1 MPGGRHTVRRITERL
16 VRRPRMPST
25 PDPPEPELPPG
36 VEGVRE
42 VDPVELDAALGDSLM
57 GTLRGV
63 QLPVVVVALIFVAL
77 LYSIRPGPWPVAW
90 AVATVGI
97 ELLWV
102 VVLRHYSRHVL
113 HASPAERVAFVR
125 RLRPLWRLNGALW
138 GASPLIFAGAPVS
151 MNLLVCW
158 LILGCFGA
166 IVSNAMA
173 PHRPSLMAYLNGFA
187 GAMLASYAI
196 DMWLARDLALVNGA
210 LLLLMLL
217 YWFLLAYI
225 GRGQHALL
233 QRAMLLQQRNAR
245 LIESLSAHTLALQ
258 GALDTRRRF
267 LAVATH
273 DIRQP
278 VHAVRLYA
286 DMLSQDPTQV
296 DELAPRIV
304 KASAAVNG
312 LFENLFDL
320 ARIDWNRLHAK
331 PQPVRLGDLLADMEV
346 QARPQCADKGLRF
359 RLRTSRALQGATLH
373 TDRLMLQR
381 IVSNLLANAIKY
393 TERGGVLLALR
404 GTPARPRL
412 EVWDTGIGIPP
423 AAQGRVFDDFFKA
436 HTHVGTQ
443 DGFGLGLAIVQQLA
457 RQLGC
462 SVALRSQ
469 EGRGTLLRVT
479 LPAVEAALPLGAG
492 FKEKTAPALDWQAR
506 AAI

>member
-1 MPGGRHTVRRITERL
+1 MPASQPQAIT
-16 VRRPRMPST
+16 
-25 PDPPEPELPPG
+25 
-36 VEGVRE
+36 
-42 VDPVELDAALGDSLM
+42 
-57 GTLRGV
+57 
-63 QLPVVVVALIFVAL
+63 
-77 LYSIRPGPWPVAW
+77 
-90 AVATVGI
+90 
-97 ELLWV
+97 
-102 VVLRHYSRHVL
+102 
-113 HASPAERVAFVR
+113 
-125 RLRPLWRLNGALW
+125 
-138 GASPLIFAGAPVS
+138 
-151 MNLLVCW
+151 
-158 LILGCFGA
+158 
-166 IVSNAMA
+166 
-173 PHRPSLMAYLNGFA
+173 
-187 GAMLASYAI
+187 
-196 DMWLARDLALVNGA
+196 
-210 LLLLMLL
+210 
-217 YWFLLAYI
+217 
-225 GRGQHALL
+225 
-233 QRAMLLQQRNAR
+233 
-245 LIESLSAHTLALQ
+245 
-258 GALDTRRRF
+258 
-267 LAVATH
+267 
-273 DIRQP
+273 
-278 VHAVRLYA
+278 
-286 DMLSQDPTQV
+286 
-296 DELAPRIV
+296 ELAPRIV

-359 RLRTSRALQGATLH
+359 RLRTSRALQGATLL

-469 EGRGTLLRVT
+469 EGSGTLLRVT
-479 LPAVEAALPLGAG
+479 LPAVEAALPVGAG
-492 FKEKTAPALDWQAR
+492 FKEKTAPALDLQAR

>member
-1 MPGGRHTVRRITERL
+1 MAA
-16 VRRPRMPST
+16 
-25 PDPPEPELPPG
+25 EL
-36 VEGVRE
+36 
-42 VDPVELDAALGDSLM
+42 AWM
-57 GTLRGV
+57 
-63 QLPVVVVALIFVAL
+63 AL
-77 LYSIRPGPWPVAW
+77 LRFHA
-90 AVATVGI
+90 
-97 ELLWV
+97 
-102 VVLRHYSRHVL
+102 RHVVQGS
-113 HASPAERVAFVR
+113 AAERAHFGR
-125 RLRPLWRLNGALW
+125 RLRWPWALYGALW
-138 GASPLIFAGAPVS
+138 GCSVLIFAGSQGASAALMVS
-151 MNLLVCW
+151 W
-158 LILGCFGA
+158 LILVCIGA
-166 IVSNAMA
+166 LSIAVLA
-173 PHRPSLMAYLNGFA
+173 PHRPSLMAYINSFA
-187 GAMLASYAI
+187 GALVVSYAVV
-196 DMWLARDLALVNGA
+196 LALLPQVAWINGLMLVLLLVYWFALVHIGRTQHEVFLRAMTLQHRNA
-210 LLLLMLL
+210 LL
-217 YWFLLAYI
+217 I
-225 GRGQHALL
+225 DSL
-233 QRAMLLQQRNAR
+233 QARSADLQQ
-245 LIESLSAHTLALQ
+245 
-258 GALDTRRRF
+258 ALDARRRF

-296 DELAPRIV
+296 EELAPRIV

-320 ARIDWNRLHAK
+320 TRIDWNRLHAQ

>member
-1 MPGGRHTVRRITERL
+1 MTERL
-16 VRRPRMPST
+16 VRRPRMPLT

-138 GASPLIFAGAPVS
+138 GASLLIFAGAPVS

-166 IVSNAMA
+166 IASNAMA

-187 GAMLASYAI
+187 GAILASYAI

-210 LLLLMLL
+210 LLLLMLM
-217 YWFLLAYI
+217 YWFLLAHI

-245 LIESLSAHTLALQ
+245 LVESLSAHTLALQ

-278 VHAVRLYA
+278 VHALRLYA
-286 DMLSQDPTQV
+286 DMLQQDPDQV
-296 DELAPRIV
+296 DDLAPRIV
-304 KASAAVNG
+304 KSSAAVNS
-312 LFENLFDL
+312 LFDNLFDL
-320 ARIDWNRLHAK
+320 ALLDWGRLHPV
-331 PQPVRLGDLLADMEV
+331 PQPVCLHELLTDMEV
-346 QARPQCADKGLRF
+346 QARPAMHDKGLRL
-359 RLRTSRALQGATLH
+359 RLRTSRALQCARVT
-373 TDRLMLQR
+373 TDRVMMQR
-381 IVSNLLANAIKY
+381 ILGNLVANAIRY
-393 TERGGVLLALR
+393 TDQGGVLLALR
-404 GTPARPRL
+404 GTLSAPRL
-412 EVWDTGIGIPP
+412 EVWDTGAGIAPHEQ
-423 AAQGRVFDDFFKA
+423 AQVFQEFFKSGQ
-436 HTHVGTQ
+436 HTGTQ
-443 DGFGLGLAIVQQLA
+443 DGFGLGLTVVQQLA
-457 RQLGC
+457 RQTGC
-462 SVALRSQ
+462 SVSVRSQ
-469 EGRGTLLRVT
+469 FGRGSVLRI
-479 LPAVEAALPLGAG
+479 ALPPASADSGC
-492 FKEKTAPALDWQAR
+492 APG
-506 AAI
+506 